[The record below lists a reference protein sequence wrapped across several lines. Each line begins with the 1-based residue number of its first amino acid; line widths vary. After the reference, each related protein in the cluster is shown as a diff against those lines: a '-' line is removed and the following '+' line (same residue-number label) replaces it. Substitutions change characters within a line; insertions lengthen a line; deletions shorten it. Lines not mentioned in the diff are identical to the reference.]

1 MLLSE
6 KLGVPLKNLI
16 ISLVLLSMA
25 SVGCVSSEDSKQRE
39 HVVLIRKAPG
49 KQLLPIAK
57 RERVG
62 IWGRDGYVGY
72 RTAGYWAAL
81 DGNGPTFVNPHFQ
94 DDSSDFR
101 CIGTI
106 KLDIEHSKVTIQ
118 MRRVVSMPGEPE
130 RTKPHPA
137 NGTYSIEAIRD
148 ARPEEAWF

>member
-1 MLLSE
+1 MRQLM
-6 KLGVPLKNLI
+6 
-16 ISLVLLSMA
+16 ISLLLVSMA
-25 SVGCVSSEDSKQRE
+25 SVGCLSSKDSKQRE
-39 HVVLIRKAPG
+39 HVVLIRKAHG
-49 KQLLPIAK
+49 KQLLSIAK

-62 IWGRDGYVGY
+62 IWGPDGYVGY

-106 KLDIEHSKVTIQ
+106 TLDTEHRKVTIQ
-118 MRRVVSMPGEPE
+118 MRRVLSMPGEPE
-130 RTKPHPA
+130 RTQPHPA
-137 NGTYSIEAIRD
+137 NGTYSIETIRD